1 MRKILTAVPGILLA
15 LGMAAA
21 PPEVK
26 FEYGFGNLDQQTMDA
41 LFKQGSLLIVRQK
54 PDLTLINI
62 TGGQVVNAPL
72 DTVWETLNDFNHY
85 ADFMPQTTEEKILDH
100 PDDNHILVQ
109 QSIGIKIWQL
119 PSVDITY
126 KLMNELTPKSKT
138 RFWHVE
144 GSLAGTYGGWDLV
157 PAGNRTM
164 IFYTLYS
171 NLTAMGWGLGGI
183 FKSQPDF
190 MAGVNATTVIM
201 VTKAVKKEAE
211 RRAGK

>member
-1 MRKILTAVPGILLA
+1 
-15 LGMAAA
+15 
-21 PPEVK
+21 
-26 FEYGFGNLDQQTMDA
+26 MDS
-41 LFKQGSLLIVRQK
+41 LFRQGSLLIVRQK

-72 DTVWETLNDFNHY
+72 DQVWEVINDFERY
-85 ADFMPQTTEEKILDH
+85 PEFMPQTTAEKVLDR
-100 PDDNHILVQ
+100 PDPNHVLVE
-109 QSIGIKIWQL
+109 QSIGVKIWQL

-126 KLMNELTPKSKT
+126 KLMQELTPKSKV

-144 GSLAGTYGGWDLV
+144 GTLAGTYGGWDLV
-157 PAGNRTM
+157 SAGDRTM

-171 NLTAMGWGLGGI
+171 NLTALGWGLGGI
-183 FKSQPDF
+183 MKSQPDF
-190 MAGVNATTVIM
+190 MAGVNATTIIM